1 MRCAGIFIVVTV
13 GLAGVVSAQDLA
25 VRLEEASIRYDAAA
39 AVAVLAEAV
48 DAAKLEPSTDH
59 VLLVAKAALLAAELR
74 RIEWERLPE
83 SDSAQHRSLGSA
95 IDEAAEDGLRA
106 LESLSPDSEVHR
118 LKADL
123 LAVMIRS
130 DYRAKKYRA
139 DMEDAATRAVELD
152 PANARAYVSQAK
164 PYVFAESHEGGD
176 PEKAISLLSKALE
189 LDPGL
194 ESARCLRGLAYEKA
208 GEIEKARG
216 DWALALEKN
225 PHCRPAKEE
234 LARLDAE

>member
-1 MRCAGIFIVVTV
+1 M
-13 GLAGVVSAQDLA
+13 
-25 VRLEEASIRYDAAA
+25 
-39 AVAVLAEAV
+39 
-48 DAAKLEPSTDH
+48 
-59 VLLVAKAALLAAELR
+59 
-74 RIEWERLPE
+74 
-83 SDSAQHRSLGSA
+83 
-95 IDEAAEDGLRA
+95 DEAAEEGLRA

-139 DMEDAATRAVELD
+139 DMEEAATRAVELD

-164 PYVFAESHEGGD
+164 PYVFAEPHEGGD
-176 PEKAISLLSKALE
+176 PAAAVTLLSKALD
-189 LDPGL
+189 LNPDL

-208 GEIEKARG
+208 GEIEKARK
-216 DWALALEKN
+216 DWALALENN

-234 LARLDAE
+234 LARLDSE